1 MNKCVGGIGL
11 PIKFDT
17 NMIIYIILVAILGT
31 SAVILKNKRGK
42 ILGVVVRFI
51 LGGAFIYIFNLI
63 AKYINVSLP
72 LNPITALIIGLLEI
86 PGFAFVLILK
96 YVIYP

>member
-1 MNKCVGGIGL
+1 MNKCVGGVDL
-11 PIKFDT
+11 PLKFDT
-17 NMIIYIILVAILGT
+17 NMIIYILLVVILGT
-31 SAVILKNKRGK
+31 SAVIFKNKRGK
-42 ILGVVVRFI
+42 ILGIVVRFI

-63 AKYINVSLP
+63 AKLINVSVP

-86 PGFAFVLILK
+86 PGFALVLILR

>member
-17 NMIIYIILVAILGT
+17 TMIIYILLVAVLGT
-31 SAVILKNKRGK
+31 SAVIFKNKRGR
-42 ILGVVVRFI
+42 ILGIIGRFI
-51 LGGAFIYIFNLI
+51 LGAAFIYIFNLA
-63 AKYINVSLP
+63 AKLINTSIP
-72 LNPITALIIGLLEI
+72 LNPLTALIIGLLEI
-86 PGFAFVLILK
+86 PGLALVLILR